1 MRGKWRDLARVVKRF
16 SGHRV
21 VVLGDLVLDR
31 YWYGAVQRM
40 SREAPVPVVRIEET
54 KLMPGCAANTVMNL
68 QALGADVVPVGV
80 VGKDREGDALTGLFE
95 QAGVDCSRIVR
106 AKEWVTP
113 TKTRVMAGS
122 AHAPRQQLVRV
133 DSGEGNLF
141 TPGISATVKR
151 AIEKALGKAEAL
163 IISDYG
169 YGLAGAAEA
178 ARYARKAAVSALDS
192 RFGIKCFHGLTTAT
206 PNEEEFGEASGT
218 HSKDG
223 GKLLERAGETLR
235 DELGLQ
241 ALLVTR
247 GSRGMSLF
255 EKGKK
260 PLHIPIVGSD
270 QAVDVTGAGDT
281 VISAYVLALCC
292 KASFAEAA
300 HIANV
305 AGGIVVER
313 HGPATT
319 NPKELCARIEAWGK
333 GSLC

>member
-1 MRGKWRDLARVVKRF
+1 MRGKWRDLAGVVKRF

-31 YWYGAVQRM
+31 YWYGEVQRM

-68 QALGADVVPVGV
+68 RALGAEVVPVGV
-80 VGKDREGDALTGLFE
+80 VGKDREGDALTGLFD

-106 AKEWVTP
+106 AKGWVTP
-113 TKTRVMAGS
+113 TKTRVLAGS

-141 TPGISATVKR
+141 TPGVADTVKR

-169 YGLAGAAEA
+169 YGLAKAAEA
-178 ARYARKAAVSALDS
+178 ERYARKAALSALDS
-192 RFGIKCFHGLTTAT
+192 RFGIKSFHGLTTAT
-206 PNEEEFGEASGT
+206 PNEEEFGEASGADA
-218 HSKDG
+218 KDG
-223 GKLLERAGETLR
+223 GKMLERAGEKLR
-235 DELGLQ
+235 GELGLQ

-333 GSLC
+333 GILK